1 MKKTNFG
8 EIICTTGGRGLM
20 IFLLYLVIFGIL
32 ILISNIAMAN
42 PSLQFIAFI
51 YIVLFSFFG
60 WKALNRIQP
69 SIFLVL
75 PLIGWL
81 IYFLLKFFLAIVV
94 GMFVTP
100 FVISKKIISAV
111 QNKYNLESDDNLQD

>member
-8 EIICTTGGRGLM
+8 EIICTPGGRGLM

-100 FVISKKIISAV
+100 FVISKKITTAV
-111 QNKYNLESDDNLQD
+111 QNKYSSGFDSDI